1 MAAEAIPKIVIAISN
16 SRRVKPLLD
25 EGEGSSVLMLL

>member
-1 MAAEAIPKIVIAISN
+1 MAAEAIPKIAIAIIT

-25 EGEGSSVLMLL
+25 ECEESRLLMFL